1 MNDNIN
7 VDSTIVGSVND
18 VVIDYK
24 LRRLVEDHYY
34 YLKNKRGGG
43 ERTRKQILKI
53 QREIIRDR
61 KSKDK
66 RYNGEWRK
74 EKMQKRQKM
83 ISKAHQN
90 TTKNRR

>member
-7 VDSTIVGSVND
+7 MDSTIVGSVNN

-43 ERTRKQILKI
+43 ERTHKQILKI
-53 QREIIRDR
+53 QREIIRHR

-66 RYNGEWRK
+66 RYNGEKRK
-74 EKMQKRQKM
+74 CKKDKQ
-83 ISKAHQN
+83 
-90 TTKNRR
+90 